1 MENSVMF
8 GHLALVRDEKN
19 EGLFFFFFLLIIFE
33 NSSVGIG
40 IGEDS
45 IQ

>member
-19 EGLFFFFFLLIIFE
+19 EGLFFFFVDYF
-33 NSSVGIG
+33 
-40 IGEDS
+40 
-45 IQ
+45 